1 MRDASLSCWHE
12 KGVFVEMREH
22 SWERRREDFEERTLA
37 NIVRSL
43 NRHLPAVRKT
53 LAELLREEKPAII
66 GRDNTMHRIRR
77 EELEMLASM
86 LRSQERERLKIPI
99 YIELSPEWR
108 GIARIHGA
116 LECKV
121 VLKILGKPAER
132 ERGVVEE
139 EALEGE
145 SAEEHETRD
154 EIFINR
160 ADVRRLRRALPTTTQ
175 YAFLF
180 SFGVGR

>member
-1 MRDASLSCWHE
+1 MLPSHASMNE

-22 SWERRREDFEERTLA
+22 SWERRRVNFEERTLA
-37 NIVRSL
+37 NLVRSL

-66 GRDNTMHRIRR
+66 GRDNTMHRIRK

-132 ERGVVEE
+132 ERGVVEG

-145 SAEEHETRD
+145 SAEEHEARD

>member
-1 MRDASLSCWHE
+1 MLPSHASMNE

-37 NIVRSL
+37 NLVRSL

-66 GRDNTMHRIRR
+66 GRDNTMHRIRK

-86 LRSQERERLKIPI
+86 LRPQERERLKIPI

-121 VLKILGKPAER
+121 VLKILGKTAER
-132 ERGVVEE
+132 ERGVVEG

-145 SAEEHETRD
+145 NAEEHKARD

-175 YAFLF
+175 YAFFF
-180 SFGVGR
+180 SFGVSR

>member
-1 MRDASLSCWHE
+1 MRDASLSCQQNE
-12 KGVFVEMREH
+12 KGVFVEMKEH
-22 SWERRREDFEERTLA
+22 SWERRRVDFEERTLA
-37 NIVRSL
+37 NLVRSL

-66 GRDNTMHRIRR
+66 GRDNTMHRIRK
-77 EELEMLASM
+77 EELEMLASI
-86 LRSQERERLKIPI
+86 LGDSERERLKIPI

-121 VLKILGKPAER
+121 VLKILGKHAER
-132 ERGVVEE
+132 ERGVVE
-139 EALEGE
+139 GE
-145 SAEEHETRD
+145 SAEEHEARD

>member
-1 MRDASLSCWHE
+1 M
-12 KGVFVEMREH
+12 
-22 SWERRREDFEERTLA
+22 EDFEEKTLA
-37 NIVRSL
+37 NLVRSL

-66 GRDNTMHRIRR
+66 GRDNTMHRIRK

-121 VLKILGKPAER
+121 VLKILGKTAER
-132 ERGVVEE
+132 ERGVVEG

-145 SAEEHETRD
+145 SAEEQEARD

>member
-1 MRDASLSCWHE
+1 MRGGGH
-12 KGVFVEMREH
+12 
-22 SWERRREDFEERTLA
+22 ERTLA
-37 NIVRSL
+37 NLVRSL

-66 GRDNTMHRIRR
+66 GRDNTMHRIRK

-132 ERGVVEE
+132 ERGVVEG

-145 SAEEHETRD
+145 SAEEHEARD

>member
-1 MRDASLSCWHE
+1 MPAWM
-12 KGVFVEMREH
+12 GVFVEMRE
-22 SWERRREDFEERTLA
+22 WERRRVDFEERTLA
-37 NIVRSL
+37 NLLRSL

-66 GRDNTMHRIRR
+66 GRDNTMHRIRK

-121 VLKILGKPAER
+121 VLKILGKTAER
-132 ERGVVEE
+132 ERGVVER

-145 SAEEHETRD
+145 SAEEHEARD

-160 ADVRRLRRALPTTTQ
+160 VDVRRLRRALPTTTQ

>member
-1 MRDASLSCWHE
+1 MPAWM
-12 KGVFVEMREH
+12 GVFVEMRE
-22 SWERRREDFEERTLA
+22 WERRREDFEERTLA
-37 NIVRSL
+37 NLLRSL

-66 GRDNTMHRIRR
+66 GRDNTMHRIRK

-132 ERGVVEE
+132 ERGVVEG

-145 SAEEHETRD
+145 SAEEHEARD

>member
-1 MRDASLSCWHE
+1 MKTE
-12 KGVFVEMREH
+12 FGG
-22 SWERRREDFEERTLA
+22 RRREDFEEKTLA
-37 NIVRSL
+37 NLVRSL

-66 GRDNTMHRIRR
+66 GRDNTMHRIRK

-132 ERGVVEE
+132 ERGVVEG

-145 SAEEHETRD
+145 SAEEQEARD

>member
-1 MRDASLSCWHE
+1 MSACESGKMKTE
-12 KGVFVEMREH
+12 FGG
-22 SWERRREDFEERTLA
+22 RRREDFEEKTLA
-37 NIVRSL
+37 NLVRSL

-66 GRDNTMHRIRR
+66 GRDNTMHRIRK

-132 ERGVVEE
+132 ERGVVEG

-145 SAEEHETRD
+145 SAEEQEARD

>member
-1 MRDASLSCWHE
+1 MTISQPNLRMPPGGGGH
-12 KGVFVEMREH
+12 
-22 SWERRREDFEERTLA
+22 ERTLA
-37 NIVRSL
+37 NLVRSL

-66 GRDNTMHRIRR
+66 GRDNTMHRIRK
-77 EELEMLASM
+77 EELEMLASI
-86 LRSQERERLKIPI
+86 LGDSERERLKIPI

-132 ERGVVEE
+132 ERDVV
-139 EALEGE
+139 EGE
-145 SAEEHETRD
+145 SAEEREARD

>member
-1 MRDASLSCWHE
+1 MLPSHASMNE

-22 SWERRREDFEERTLA
+22 SWERRRADFEERTLA
-37 NIVRSL
+37 NLVRSL

-53 LAELLREEKPAII
+53 LAELLREEKPAVI
-66 GRDNTMHRIRR
+66 GRDNTMHCIRK

-132 ERGVVEE
+132 ERGVVEG

-145 SAEEHETRD
+145 SAEEHEARD

>member
-1 MRDASLSCWHE
+1 MSACESGKMKTE
-12 KGVFVEMREH
+12 FGG
-22 SWERRREDFEERTLA
+22 RRREDFEEKTLA
-37 NIVRSL
+37 NLVRSL

-66 GRDNTMHRIRR
+66 GRDNTMHRIRK
-77 EELEMLASM
+77 EELEMLASI
-86 LRSQERERLKIPI
+86 LGDSERERLKIPI

-108 GIARIHGA
+108 GIARILGA

-132 ERGVVEE
+132 ERGVVE
-139 EALEGE
+139 GE
-145 SAEEHETRD
+145 SAEEHEARD

>member
-1 MRDASLSCWHE
+1 MLPSHASMNE

-22 SWERRREDFEERTLA
+22 SWERRMEDFEERSLA
-37 NIVRSL
+37 NLVRSL

-66 GRDNTMHRIRR
+66 GRDNTMHRIRK

-132 ERGVVEE
+132 ERGVVEG

-145 SAEEHETRD
+145 SAEEQEARD

>member
-1 MRDASLSCWHE
+1 MD
-12 KGVFVEMREH
+12 
-22 SWERRREDFEERTLA
+22 DFEERTLA
-37 NIVRSL
+37 NLVRSL

-66 GRDNTMHRIRR
+66 GRDNTMHRIRK

-116 LECKV
+116 LECKI
-121 VLKILGKPAER
+121 VLKILGKPTER
-132 ERGVVEE
+132 ERGVVE
-139 EALEGE
+139 GE
-145 SAEEHETRD
+145 SAEEQEARD

-175 YAFLF
+175 YAFFF
-180 SFGVGR
+180 SFSVGR

>member
-1 MRDASLSCWHE
+1 MKTELGR
-12 KGVFVEMREH
+12 
-22 SWERRREDFEERTLA
+22 RRREDFEERSLA
-37 NIVRSL
+37 NLLRSL

-53 LAELLREEKPAII
+53 LAELLREEKPAVI
-66 GRDNTMHRIRR
+66 GRDNTMHRIRK

-86 LRSQERERLKIPI
+86 LRSQEREHLKIPI

-121 VLKILGKPAER
+121 VLKILGKTAER
-132 ERGVVEE
+132 ERGVVEG
-139 EALEGE
+139 EALERE
-145 SAEEHETRD
+145 SAEEREARD

>member
-1 MRDASLSCWHE
+1 MLPSHASMNE
-12 KGVFVEMREH
+12 KGVFVEMKEH
-22 SWERRREDFEERTLA
+22 SWERRRADFEERTLA
-37 NIVRSL
+37 NLVRSL

-66 GRDNTMHRIRR
+66 GRDNTMHRIRK

-132 ERGVVEE
+132 ERGVVEG

-145 SAEEHETRD
+145 SAEEREARD

>member
-1 MRDASLSCWHE
+1 MLPSHASMNE

-37 NIVRSL
+37 NLVRSL

-66 GRDNTMHRIRR
+66 GRDNTMHRIRK
-77 EELEMLASM
+77 EELEMLASI
-86 LRSQERERLKIPI
+86 LGDSERERLKIPI

-121 VLKILGKPAER
+121 VLKILGKTAER
-132 ERGVVEE
+132 ERGVVEG

-145 SAEEHETRD
+145 SAEEQEARD

>member
-1 MRDASLSCWHE
+1 VSACESGKMKTE
-12 KGVFVEMREH
+12 FGG
-22 SWERRREDFEERTLA
+22 RRREDFEEKTLA
-37 NIVRSL
+37 NLVRSL

-66 GRDNTMHRIRR
+66 GRDNTMHRIRK

-132 ERGVVEE
+132 ERGVVEG

-145 SAEEHETRD
+145 SAEEQEARD